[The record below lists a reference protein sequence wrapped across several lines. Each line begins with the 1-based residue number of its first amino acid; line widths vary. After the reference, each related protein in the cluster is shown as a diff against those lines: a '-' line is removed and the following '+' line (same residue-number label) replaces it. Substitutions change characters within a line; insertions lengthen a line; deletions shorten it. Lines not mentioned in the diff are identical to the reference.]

1 MTKTKSKI
9 LILFL
14 ICSFSFAEDFTMRN
28 PFAKPSVFG
37 LKSKQLQE
45 KQIEKGKE
53 LSLENLNLTGI
64 INGEIAL
71 INHRFVKKGD
81 KLGVFTVKEIT
92 DNKVK
97 LFADGK
103 TYELI
108 LNLKKL
114 KNEK

>member
-1 MTKTKSKI
+1 MTKTINKV
-9 LILFL
+9 LIFFL
-14 ICSFSFAEDFTMRN
+14 VCSFSFSESFTIRN
-28 PFAKPSVFG
+28 PFVKPSVFG
-37 LKSKQLQE
+37 LKAKQLQE

-71 INHRFVKKGD
+71 INHRFVKKDD
-81 KLGVFTVKEIT
+81 KLGVFTVKEISE
-92 DNKVK
+92 NKVK

-108 LNLKKL
+108 LNLRKL